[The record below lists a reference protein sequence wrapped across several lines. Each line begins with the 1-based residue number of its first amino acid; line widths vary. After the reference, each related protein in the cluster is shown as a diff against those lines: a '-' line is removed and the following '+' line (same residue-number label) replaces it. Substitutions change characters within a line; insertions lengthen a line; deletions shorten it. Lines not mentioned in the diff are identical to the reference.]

1 MTDDSQSPPAPRLPD
16 EYYVPADIRK
26 LLGQV
31 PPASALG
38 QERRTELDSRLA
50 VTVASELHCATAELG
65 TLTTAFRDGATALNA
80 TVATGNRKIGAMKG
94 NAGHLTRK

>member
-31 PPASALG
+31 PPPAPSAKNG
-38 QERRTELDSRLA
+38 GPSWIHGSQ
-50 VTVASELHCATAELG
+50 
-65 TLTTAFRDGATALNA
+65 
-80 TVATGNRKIGAMKG
+80 
-94 NAGHLTRK
+94 

>member
-1 MTDDSQSPPAPRLPD
+1 MTDASQSPPAPRLPD

-38 QERRTELDSRLA
+38 QERRTELDARLA
-50 VTVASELHCATAELG
+50 VMVASELHGATGELG
-65 TLTTAFRDGATALNA
+65 ALSHGARRASAIL
-80 TVATGNRKIGAMKG
+80 G
-94 NAGHLTRK
+94 